1 MVIHIGKFLTV
12 QIHLDFCKLRDMN
25 QYKLLVDSLKLL
37 GLSYNE
43 QKSFLPDFVGDNI
56 QDDVVSEFDNA
67 FRLLPQLMDDNKLSY
82 LAVNKILSC
91 FIAMDMNI
99 SNTDLTDESFK
110 SGESWERVRELAR
123 EALEEMGESLVA
135 PENIILID

>member
-1 MVIHIGKFLTV
+1 
-12 QIHLDFCKLRDMN
+12 MN

-37 GLSYNE
+37 GLSYKE

-67 FRLLPQLMDDNKLSY
+67 FMLLPQLMDDNKLSY

-91 FIAMDMNI
+91 FIAMEMNI

-110 SGESWERVRELAR
+110 SGEPWERVRELAR
-123 EALEEMGESLVA
+123 DALEEMGESLA
-135 PENIILID
+135 PPENMILDD